1 MNDWPISFQDVI
13 EARRRLRP
21 YLPPTP
27 VRQYRTLDAEVGGGI
42 SVLVKHEN
50 HQPTNAFKARNGL
63 ALMTAL
69 SAEEGARG
77 VVAPSRGN
85 HGLGLAL
92 GGHLLGVPVTI
103 CVPVGNNPDKNEAM
117 RSLGATVIEEGR
129 DVDESVEVAERLV
142 KEKDLHMGHPVND
155 PMVVAGAATITLEL
169 LEQVTGL
176 DAMVISVGGGSQAVG
191 AMTVLR
197 TLKPEVK
204 VYGVQAEGAPTIHD
218 SWHEG
223 RPVTGRGTDTIAD
236 GVATRNTYP
245 LTFGALQAG
254 LAGFVKVSDAETA
267 EAIRILLR
275 TTHNLVEGAGA
286 LGFAGLMKLR
296 EELAGKT
303 VAIILSGSN
312 IDTPTLRRVL
322 NGEI

>member
-1 MNDWPISFQDVI
+1 MSEWPISFQDVI

-27 VRQYRTLDAEVGGGI
+27 VRQYPTLDAEVGGGI

-50 HQPTNAFKARNGL
+50 HNPTNAFKARNGL
-63 ALMTAL
+63 SLMSSL
-69 SAEEGARG
+69 SAEERARG
-77 VVAPSRGN
+77 VVAPTRGN
-85 HGLGLAL
+85 HGLGLANA
-92 GGHLLGVPVTI
+92 GRLLGVPVTI
-103 CVPVGNNPDKNEAM
+103 CVPVGNNPEKNEAM
-117 RSLGATVIEEGR
+117 RALGATVIEEGA
-129 DVDESVEVAERLV
+129 DFDEAVEVAERLV
-142 KEKDLHMGHPVND
+142 KEKGLRMGHSVNE
-155 PMVVAGAATITLEL
+155 PMVVAGAGTITLEI
-169 LEQVTGL
+169 LEQVTAL
-176 DAMVISVGGGSQAVG
+176 DAMAIAVGGGSQAVG

-218 SWHEG
+218 SWHAG
-223 RPVTGRGTDTIAD
+223 KPVTGRGADTFAD
-236 GVATRNTYP
+236 GVATRNAYE
-245 LTFGALQAG
+245 LTFPALQKG
-254 LAGFVKVSDAETA
+254 LAGFVKVSDAEIA

-275 TTHNLVEGAGA
+275 TTHNLVEPAGA
-286 LGFAGLMKLR
+286 VGFAGLMKLR

-303 VAIILSGSN
+303 VAVIISGGN

>member
-1 MNDWPISFQDVI
+1 MSEWPISFQDVI

-27 VRQYRTLDAEVGGGI
+27 VRQYPTLDAEVGGGI

-50 HQPTNAFKARNGL
+50 HNPTNAFKARNGL
-63 ALMTAL
+63 SLMSSL
-69 SAEEGARG
+69 SAEERARG
-77 VVAPSRGN
+77 VVAPTRGN
-85 HGLGLAL
+85 HGLGLANA
-92 GGHLLGVPVTI
+92 GRLLGVPVTI
-103 CVPVGNNPDKNEAM
+103 CVPVGNNPEKNEAM
-117 RSLGATVIEEGR
+117 RALGATVIEEGA
-129 DVDESVEVAERLV
+129 DFDEAVEVAERLV
-142 KEKDLHMGHPVND
+142 KEKGLRMGHSVNE
-155 PMVVAGAATITLEL
+155 PMVVAGAGTITLEI

-176 DAMVISVGGGSQAVG
+176 DAMAIAVGGGSQAVG

-218 SWHEG
+218 SWHAG
-223 RPVTGRGTDTIAD
+223 KPVTGRGADTFAD
-236 GVATRNTYP
+236 GVATRNAYE
-245 LTFGALQAG
+245 LTFPALQKG
-254 LAGFVKVSDAETA
+254 LAGFVKVSDAEIA

-275 TTHNLVEGAGA
+275 TTHNLVEPAGA
-286 LGFAGLMKLR
+286 VGFAGLMKLR

-303 VAIILSGSN
+303 VAVIISGGN